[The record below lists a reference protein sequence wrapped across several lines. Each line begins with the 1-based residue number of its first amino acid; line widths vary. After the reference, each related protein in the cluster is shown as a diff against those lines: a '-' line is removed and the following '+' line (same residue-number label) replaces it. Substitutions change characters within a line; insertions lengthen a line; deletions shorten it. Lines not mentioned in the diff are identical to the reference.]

1 MRMMIYVG
9 PATSRDH
16 VIDFSAQLV
25 QRAASSVALVSGGGP
40 ERWPLLQEA
49 AERLDI
55 PHGVPV
61 TLVTMPGDPHQ
72 AIIAAAEDQ
81 QYDLIL
87 FGRLTRPLGQLLPGP
102 RSKAITQRLQPSVLR
117 VQGQLG
123 PIRRIMVASGGD
135 YHTFEDIS
143 VAARLAGPLG
153 AEVTIVHVAA
163 PQSLIFAGFGER
175 KLSVDEFLAGSA
187 PEASTLRNAAAMLRQ
202 RGIATQVRGR
212 SGPILD
218 ELLIE
223 LRSGAYDL
231 LVVGAH
237 RISNPLDRILLEDIT
252 GELLDISPLPVLVV
266 KGHQP

>member
-9 PATSRDH
+9 PAASREQ
-16 VIDFSAQLV
+16 VIDYSAQLV
-25 QRAASSVALVSGGGP
+25 QRVAASVSLVSGGGP

-49 AERLDI
+49 AEQLDI

-61 TLVTMPGDPHQ
+61 TLVTMPGDHHQ
-72 AIIAAAEDQ
+72 AVIAAAEEQ
-81 QYDLIL
+81 QYDLIV
-87 FGRLTRPLGQLLPGP
+87 FGRLTRPFGQLLPGP

-117 VQGQLG
+117 VHGQLG
-123 PIRRIMVASGGD
+123 AIRRILVASGGD

-153 AEVTIVHVAA
+153 AEITLMHVAA
-163 PQSLIFAGFGER
+163 QQSLMISGFGER
-175 KLSVDEFLAGSA
+175 RISVDEFLVSSA

-202 RGIATQVRGR
+202 RGIATQVLGR

-218 ELLIE
+218 ELLTE
-223 LRSGAYDL
+223 LRSGVYDL

-237 RISNPLDRILLEDIT
+237 RIANPLDRILLEDIT
-252 GELLDISPLPVLVV
+252 GELLDVSPLPVLVV
-266 KGHQP
+266 KGHES